1 MKFKL
6 IQLGMGLILRLFY
19 TMVRFFA
26 SRGVLFGR
34 FVLTN
39 LFSCPS
45 SKYRTLLRPTI
56 KVDLSQCS
64 NLSSEAFMSSRQGF
78 LQPKRTSEMNT
89 TSLTLLSRT
98 RTEVY
103 KRPVKLTSVPNH
115 QSNHSISISISIVSI
130 IIPRVHSNHPIKRVQ
145 AKQASST
152 SIGAAPASATLIV
165 LVQSSG

>member
-1 MKFKL
+1 
-6 IQLGMGLILRLFY
+6 MGLILRLFY

-115 QSNHSISISISIVSI
+115 QSNHSISISINISISIVSI